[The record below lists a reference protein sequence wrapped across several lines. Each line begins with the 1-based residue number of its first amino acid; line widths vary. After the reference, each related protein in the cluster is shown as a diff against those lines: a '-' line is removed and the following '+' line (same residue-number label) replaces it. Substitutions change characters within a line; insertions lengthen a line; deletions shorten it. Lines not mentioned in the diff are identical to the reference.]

1 MGRKFTQ
8 SQLNDIMEQ
17 GMIQQCACPALLT
30 RLLSDARY
38 LNEYQKTCQS
48 DSEND
53 QRVHAAI
60 ARATDIV
67 SSILEDYLIDILVL
81 EEWETETLQMPERLV
96 KLQMDAVDRD
106 KCYALAQFSA
116 AG

>member
-1 MGRKFTQ
+1 MLQAINSQGRLSMGRKFTQ

-67 SSILEDYLIDILVL
+67 SSITTV
-81 EEWETETLQMPERLV
+81 RLNEYPIH
-96 KLQMDAVDRD
+96 ATP
-106 KCYALAQFSA
+106 
-116 AG
+116 